1 MALVPSVKKM
11 LALFL
16 LLSTTATTLLC
27 SADHDVAPICDASN
41 DELRLNQI
49 QVVGTHNSYHM
60 RTHREVRDV
69 VDKVIPGI
77 MQLMDYELPPL
88 REQLEDYRVRAFEFD
103 VFYDPSIL
111 YARPS
116 GLAVVEGEINAFLF
130 FRSFFCCLVVLLFLY
145 LHAFVEQCDCT
156 LQPPYDQE
164 GVMATSTN
172 SKVFHVQ
179 DVDYRTHC
187 YTLVDCLSQLMEW
200 SNSVDGHHTPLFI
213 QLELK
218 ANPLPILPSMAEELG
233 FHPVV
238 PLSWANPTALA
249 SLEEEI
255 LGVIPLDRILSPA
268 SLTNDHPNMTLSQ
281 VVTEVGWPTISE
293 SMGKFIFFLDNN
305 PVSDV
310 QQVFSNTSLPRFIF
324 RERPEGEPDAAIFK
338 RNNPKTHYEN
348 IQDLV
353 GKGYIVRARADSDT
367 TEARNNDY
375 STQEAAWSSG
385 AQIISTDYVRP
396 DRTLIPRSE
405 YVVHTP
411 NHCIAQCNPIAAAD
425 ILLDEDFQCE
435 PIDYSTSSASSL
447 SSLVLSLI
455 YA

>member
-1 MALVPSVKKM
+1 
-11 LALFL
+11 
-16 LLSTTATTLLC
+16 
-27 SADHDVAPICDASN
+27 
-41 DELRLNQI
+41 
-49 QVVGTHNSYHM
+49 
-60 RTHREVRDV
+60 
-69 VDKVIPGI
+69 

-116 GLAVVEGEINAFLF
+116 GLAVVE
-130 FRSFFCCLVVLLFLY
+130 
-145 LHAFVEQCDCT
+145 EQCDCT

>member
-116 GLAVVEGEINAFLF
+116 GLAVVE
-130 FRSFFCCLVVLLFLY
+130 
-145 LHAFVEQCDCT
+145 EQCDCT

-353 GKGYIVRARADSDT
+353 GKGYIVRARADSGKFCFLFFLCLCLCLF
-367 TEARNNDY
+367 
-375 STQEAAWSSG
+375 QLSSSFPSFILIYPSSYLNLPS
-385 AQIISTDYVRP
+385 IITLRHDRSQKQRLLHTRGRLVERRP
-396 DRTLIPRSE
+396 DHQHGLRPTGSYSHSQERVRRS
-405 YVVHTP
+405 HS
-411 NHCIAQCNPIAAAD
+411 
-425 ILLDEDFQCE
+425 E
-435 PIDYSTSSASSL
+435 PLHRPVQSNRCR
-447 SSLVLSLI
+447 
-455 YA
+455 